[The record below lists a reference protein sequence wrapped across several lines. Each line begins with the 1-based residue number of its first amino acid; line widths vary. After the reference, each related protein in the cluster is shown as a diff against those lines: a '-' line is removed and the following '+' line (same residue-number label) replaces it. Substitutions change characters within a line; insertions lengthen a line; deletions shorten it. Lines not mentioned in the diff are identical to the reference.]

1 LQALAVIGAAI
12 VGIAFGHV
20 VAGND
25 PRMQIFFSA
34 TVGMGLFF
42 VFSALATQLNR
53 KRRKRLY

>member
-1 LQALAVIGAAI
+1 M
-12 VGIAFGHV
+12 VGIAFGHM

-25 PRMQIFFSA
+25 QMQIFFSA

>member
-1 LQALAVIGAAI
+1 MAVLGAAI

-25 PRMQIFFSA
+25 HRMQIFLSA

-42 VFSALATQLNR
+42 VFSALATEVNR